1 MSWTTTEQTSTRKPL
16 SVFISY
22 AHEDERYRLE
32 LGQHLGFLQH
42 SGQLV
47 LWHDRM
53 LVTGDPWEHRIAE
66 ELERSNLILL
76 LVSPAFADS
85 DYCWG
90 VETKRALERHQL
102 GEATIVPILIRPVAG
117 WADTPI
123 GRLQALPRDAKPVS
137 TWPNPDEAYVSI
149 AEGLRHLMRQSFREA
164 TNNEIEWPTWSL
176 SVEGEPA
183 DYPLVRREDL
193 AIRLRK
199 AANSEKLECVGVSA
213 GSARILFRSP
223 QVVMDAVANLH
234 SAGSLSQMAGTTV
247 LGISKDT
254 GAVLRVE
261 SRIVDREYR
270 STTHYLPEMFGGRT
284 LEEGFPPLVG
294 GISFPLTNPMAL
306 GFSLLTDAAHEMPT
320 AAEQQ
325 ELQSRLG
332 RYLNT
337 FLVLSGE
344 HVNVTLTPT
353 DDYCGLPPLLRHTEL
368 GRDLLAQ
375 DVVLKHYTAAQLHPS
390 TERGKAFW
398 ERVNALPSG
407 RSNFESCFRVW
418 IVPGDASI
426 REETVGDNGE
436 VTIEKLGL
444 KVLCEHDYET
454 LRQYRTSLGAR
465 SLTSWSP
472 EAGEEIIR
480 FFKELIVPEIQKE
493 VSLGPR
499 FGLLRQILSVLL
511 VAKWIMQSSLGEPL
525 TQAGFIGS
533 NAPDKYGLNVVDDAV
548 LNSMKRIY
556 LQMFGRGVWQHTA
569 LRFDTQSG
577 LMEKRLFVAGGI
589 ELRRDDRVTTQKE
602 RRRQSRAA
610 GRDSP
615 EISDLNERERSA
627 FAMAG
632 YWTSWV
638 RSRRK
643 RSRM

>member
-1 MSWTTTEQTSTRKPL
+1 MSWTTTEQTATRRPL
-16 SVFISY
+16 SVFVSY
-22 AHEDERYRLE
+22 AHEDEQYRLE
-32 LGQHLGFLQH
+32 LDQHLAFLRR
-42 SGQLV
+42 SGQIS

-53 LVTGDPWEHRIAE
+53 LLTGDRWEHQIAE
-66 ELERSNLILL
+66 QLELANLILL
-76 LVSPAFADS
+76 LISPAFADS

-90 VETKRALERHQL
+90 VEVKRALERHEH
-102 GEATIVPILIRPVAG
+102 GEATVVPILIRPVAG

-137 TWPNPDEAYVSI
+137 IWLNPDEAYLNI
-149 AEGLRHLMRQSFREA
+149 AEGLSELIRQSFREA
-164 TNNEIEWPTWSL
+164 TNNEIEWQVWSL
-176 SVEGEPA
+176 TVEGAPEA
-183 DYPLVRREDL
+183 YTLARCESL
-193 AIRLRK
+193 AIRLRR
-199 AANSEKLECVGVSA
+199 AANSEKLESVGVSA

-223 QVVMDAVANLH
+223 QAVMDTLASLH
-234 SAGSLSQMAGTTV
+234 AAGKLSELAGAAV
-247 LGISKDT
+247 LGIAKEM

-261 SRIVDREYR
+261 TRIVDREYR
-270 STTHYLPEMFGGRT
+270 STTHYIPEIFGGRA

-294 GISFPLTNPMAL
+294 GVMFPLANPLAL

-353 DDYCGLPPLLRHTEL
+353 DDYCGLPRLLRHTEL

-398 ERVNALPSG
+398 DRVNALPSG

-418 IVPGDASI
+418 IVPGDAGV
-426 REETVGDNGE
+426 REETVGDNGQ

-444 KVLCEHDYET
+444 KVLCEQDYET
-454 LRQYRTSLGAR
+454 LRQYRTSQGA
-465 SLTSWSP
+465 STVTSCSP
-472 EAGEEIIR
+472 EVEKVVIGL
-480 FFKELIVPEIQKE
+480 FKELIVPEIQNE

-511 VAKWIMQSSLGEPL
+511 VAKWIMKSSVGEAL

-533 NAPDKYGLNVVDDAV
+533 NTPEKYGLNVVDDTV
-548 LNSMKRIY
+548 LDSMKRIY
-556 LQMFGRGVWQHTA
+556 LQMFGRGVWQHAA
-569 LRFDTQSG
+569 LRFDAQSG
-577 LMEKRLFVAGGI
+577 LMEKRLYVAGGVV
-589 ELRRDDRVTTQKE
+589 LHRDE
-602 RRRQSRAA
+602 CAA
-610 GRDSP
+610 TFTRC
-615 EISDLNERERSA
+615 
-627 FAMAG
+627 
-632 YWTSWV
+632 
-638 RSRRK
+638 
-643 RSRM
+643 